1 MNRSAPVF
9 NSQTVHTFKFPG
21 VISHNNQSPTAGM
34 TCDHLI
40 KWPDRA
46 SLTGKFCS
54 YLAAVCGCGSVVI
67 QNINAGNKSLDPS
80 EITFRHLDFS
90 APYISSIRVT
100 ELIHILP
107 WFRLKRSLTL
117 AGLFFIVKMQMLVS
131 SINFSIRMTPFPAC
145 RAVPC
150 YP

>member
-67 QNINAGNKSLDPS
+67 QNINAGNKSLDHS
-80 EITFRHLDFS
+80 EITFRHLAFS

-100 ELIHILP
+100 ELIHILLVQVKTP
-107 WFRLKRSLTL
+107 LTL

>member
-54 YLAAVCGCGSVVI
+54 
-67 QNINAGNKSLDPS
+67 
-80 EITFRHLDFS
+80 
-90 APYISSIRVT
+90 
-100 ELIHILP
+100 
-107 WFRLKRSLTL
+107 
-117 AGLFFIVKMQMLVS
+117 
-131 SINFSIRMTPFPAC
+131 
-145 RAVPC
+145 
-150 YP
+150 

>member
-67 QNINAGNKSLDPS
+67 QNINAGNKSLDHS
-80 EITFRHLDFS
+80 EITFR
-90 APYISSIRVT
+90 
-100 ELIHILP
+100 
-107 WFRLKRSLTL
+107 
-117 AGLFFIVKMQMLVS
+117 Q
-131 SINFSIRMTPFPAC
+131 
-145 RAVPC
+145 
-150 YP
+150 